1 MSKADDVFGPL
12 AGPLVKE
19 WGSPCTFVHTGNPG
33 TYDPATGK
41 VTTPEITYSVKAVM
55 LELEPQESNG
65 LYQETDFMLILD
77 PGQINDHYI
86 TTADKFIVPFPGGDK
101 TCKVINVTAYRGE
114 KPISFE
120 CVVRPQ

>member
-1 MSKADDVFGPL
+1 
-12 AGPLVKE
+12 
-19 WGSPCTFVHTGNPG
+19 
-33 TYDPATGK
+33 
-41 VTTPEITYSVKAVM
+41 M
-55 LELEPQESNG
+55 LELEPGESGG

-77 PGQINDHYI
+77 PGQINGHYI
-86 TTADKFIVPFPGGDK
+86 TTADKFIVPFPSGDK